1 MDVCSRSSL
10 SFVSWATNV
19 TKCSNPTFEKVVS
32 RAWNNPELQK
42 DVLAVLTGVTKLIHD
57 KGGAESAAEYYA
69 ALLLICLGRL
79 LRAQARESWSLES
92 VRHIYRYILR
102 FIDCEKPTI
111 RKSSHVAVCNILHIA
126 SSGGTDENVFHPACH
141 QTVQHICV
149 SIRREMRKLVAV
161 LNTKDV
167 HCVRLLHCTELLASI
182 LHLLPSKEVKAAAEC
197 ILELVEFPNQL
208 VVCKAFDSFRV
219 LFDSRPSLVC
229 LPVDLSAR
237 LLTALYTY
245 KPNDPAIFDVASA
258 VGDSHTTGVTGLDV
272 MLAWIYA
279 VRSGCA
285 HLCEIVCRAVD
296 CSSSE
301 DHTSAINQVG
311 VQRLAVEHLD
321 RLLKDLL
328 DLLASTPLSSL
339 REKVV
344 NIVDNVFVNEL
355 DSQLVTAN
363 LKDEVASLLLNTVG
377 RLDVCLKLQRYET
390 WVHAL
395 CLSARLLRIWPKV
408 FPVAV
413 AGGSIEPNLCL
424 LIQHVAQL
432 RDSLIDGPR
441 TLTNLIEVNA
451 DKPPGLTTTL
461 VDDRLGELIIDELD
475 RVCLVALES
484 LGPELVLSQ
493 DMLPLEPIVEELE
506 HGLVELRRSWILSI
520 LARVQPIN
528 PSCRL
533 AFFAKHILPLADRSL
548 AVANRAAASK
558 LALNSALVTAS
569 IAVCRQLWTSLSMF
583 VRHAPSDWSEL
594 SSGGLGRRLTN
605 ALAHVPALRS
615 IVLNALR
622 RLALF
627 AQEDE
632 VGLRVM
638 RCGAKLVVPVMLS
651 LYENTSLPKDGALQQ
666 QLRSTLMAYLPCLTP
681 KMIASP
687 TTLALQKL
695 ESTQNP
701 IFLEL
706 LQILIPHNPAHDIE
720 VFLPK
725 LSAYLSHTN
734 CSSKILQKR
743 AYRLLEFICSG
754 STPSTHV
761 YVESHLDE
769 LLTLLHNLS
778 NAEPEMLVV
787 NPTATCPATTQPADQ
802 MVDRMANLS
811 FAGVVNLDIQRR
823 QKTKKKMRYRVPWK
837 PRLRCLYHLLEFL
850 VAVELAD
857 QNQVYDGPPESAVEN
872 PRLRQFANMFLP
884 EILAAV
890 CEANSVVRQLANR
903 LVFNLVMAFAGQSSS
918 SATQLQFP
926 HDHQSDSLTMR
937 STFKS
942 LTSANH
948 TEDDEG
954 EDTEDEKIN
963 DRASSI
969 GRLTCADED
978 DLLSSRSMPR
988 GGRISQNVCE
998 ALHLM
1003 LSRLWSCLPPQ
1014 AAPPSNPGELN
1025 TQESAGRVVCYLLKQ
1040 LRFRRALLFS
1050 LEADVEQPRRF
1061 ALSILSDSLS
1071 AARHLISSAQRPLAQ
1086 LGLQLVRL
1094 LLAFVGW
1101 GSVCLTELVQ
1111 TLQSLHATQKR
1122 PLRFAVKTILEKMI
1136 KKFGRKTIQSMTSL
1150 EYQKVV
1156 RNSARI
1162 MARRDRR
1169 QRAEF
1174 GTVRELKGD
1183 DATSVKSKT
1192 GSLLSR
1198 RCRPSGAPSVS
1209 GRSHI
1214 SLPPRVHVPRFEE
1227 LLAASSDEEDHPDER
1242 KSTGSTRSGVSSRR
1256 SVKTATIRSKSLV
1269 EELESLA
1276 ETTGLCRRSRQRVLR
1291 GSVDLADDIVER
1303 NTVAGTAGIRRKVR
1317 FADAASVASASRL
1330 EGKRSRKAHGTS
1342 QNSDLWLVEQ
1352 PEVEDIVDLSDARAL
1367 ARHTAIATDAETA
1380 RAITDTLRKTEVKA
1394 STRLQSD
1401 HTSPFPVV
1409 DGKIVIDGNV
1419 HQTDSGHIADQDWHL
1434 QDSDG
1439 EDSKPGVGAWSTQN
1453 QTRLVRSRTG
1463 KTAHARIPGQI
1474 YTSTKARGDMRRAGQ
1489 PDPYAYIALG
1499 SGLGGAGKTATAVER
1514 RRLLRAVGLGKRKR
1528 AKNKN
1533 PSATR
1538 SGGIRRPLKKRAQR
1552 ERK

>member
-1 MDVCSRSSL
+1 MDVCD
-10 SFVSWATNV
+10 
-19 TKCSNPTFEKVVS
+19 PFEKVIS
-32 RAWNNPELQK
+32 RAWSNPELQK
-42 DVLAVLTGVTKLIHD
+42 DVLSVLTGVTKLIHD
-57 KGGAESAAEYYA
+57 KGGTESAAEYYA
-69 ALLLICLGRL
+69 TLVSIHYNTFNLMKLTALNTPSCTKPAEAYLLKLIMCQAVPDSL
-79 LRAQARESWSLES
+79 LRATFAEAAKILVHLLTSCSAMDATHTSLLKS
-92 VRHIYRYILR
+92 VVCCAPRYILR
-102 FIDCEKPTI
+102 FIDCEKPTV
-111 RKSSHVAVCNILHIA
+111 RKASHIAVCNILHIA
-126 SSGGTDENVFHPACH
+126 SIGGTDENVFHPACH

-149 SIRREMRKLVAV
+149 SVRQEMRKLVAV

-237 LLTALYTY
+237 LLTALHTY

-258 VGDSHTTGVTGLDV
+258 VDVSQTTGVTGLDV
-272 MLAWIYA
+272 MLAWIHA

-285 HLCEIVCRAVD
+285 HLCELVCRAVD
-296 CSSSE
+296 CSSE
-301 DHTSAINQVG
+301 DQISAINQVG

-321 RLLKDLL
+321 RLMKDLL

-339 REKVV
+339 REKVA
-344 NIVDNVFVNEL
+344 NIVDNVFINEL
-355 DSQLVTAN
+355 DSQLVTAG
-363 LKDEVASLLLNTVG
+363 LQDQVASVLLNTVS

-395 CLSARLLRIWPKV
+395 CLTARLLRIWPKV
-408 FPVAV
+408 FPVAL
-413 AGGSIEPNLCL
+413 AGGSIEPSLCL

-441 TLTNLIEVNA
+441 TLTNLIEVNT

-461 VDDRLGELIIDELD
+461 VDDRLGEVIIDELD

-484 LGPELVLSQ
+484 LGPELVLNQ

-506 HGLVELRRSWILSI
+506 HGLVDLRRSWILSI
-520 LARVQPIN
+520 LARVQPIGS
-528 PSCRL
+528 SCRL

-548 AVANRAAASK
+548 AVASRAAANK
-558 LALNSALVTAS
+558 LTVNSALVSAS
-569 IAVCRQLWTSLSMF
+569 VAVCRQLWTSLSMF

-605 ALAHVPALRS
+605 ALAHVPALRA

-632 VGLRVM
+632 VGLHVM

-651 LYENTSLPKDGALQQ
+651 LYENSNMPKDGALRQ

-695 ESTQNP
+695 ESTQNC
-701 IFLEL
+701 L
-706 LQILIPHNPAHDIE
+706 
-720 VFLPK
+720 
-725 LSAYLSHTN
+725 
-734 CSSKILQKR
+734 SKILQKR

-769 LLTLLHNLS
+769 LLTLLCDLS
-778 NAEPEMLVV
+778 NAEPEMLTVNSTVV
-787 NPTATCPATTQPADQ
+787 CPASTQPADQ
-802 MVDRMANLS
+802 MVNGMAGLS
-811 FAGVVNLDIQRR
+811 FANAVNLDVKRR
-823 QKTKKKMRYRVPWK
+823 QKTKKKMSCSVPWK
-837 PRLRCLYHLLEFL
+837 PRLRCLYHLLEFS
-850 VAVELAD
+850 VARELAD
-857 QNQVYDGPPESAVEN
+857 QNQVCDGPPESAVEN

-903 LVFNLVMAFAGQSSS
+903 LVFNLVMAFAGHSSS
-918 SATQLQFP
+918 TATQPQFSL
-926 HDHQSDSLTMR
+926 DHQSDSVTMR

-942 LTSANH
+942 ATSVNH
-948 TEDDEG
+948 NEDDED
-954 EDTEDEKIN
+954 ENAEDEGLS

-969 GRLTCADED
+969 GPLTCADED
-978 DLLSSRSMPR
+978 DLLSTRSMPR

-1014 AAPPSNPGELN
+1014 AAPPSNPCELN
-1025 TQESAGRVVCYLLKQ
+1025 TQESAGRVVCYLLQQ

-1050 LEADVEQPRRF
+1050 LEAEAEQPRRL

-1071 AARHLISSAQRPLAQ
+1071 ASRHLISSTQRPLAQ

-1094 LLAFVGW
+1094 LLAFVGL

-1111 TLQSLHATQKR
+1111 TLQSLHTTQKR

-1169 QRAEF
+1169 QRAGF
-1174 GTVRELKGD
+1174 DTVRELEED
-1183 DATSVKSKT
+1183 NATSVKSKT
-1192 GSLLSR
+1192 RNPLTR
-1198 RCRPSGAPSVS
+1198 RCRPSVAPSIS
-1209 GRSHI
+1209 SRSHI
-1214 SLPPRVHVPRFEE
+1214 SLPPRIHVPRFEE
-1227 LLAASSDEEDHPDER
+1227 LLAASSDEDDHLHER
-1242 KSTGSTRSGVSSRR
+1242 KSTGSIRSAVSSRR
-1256 SVKTATIRSKSLV
+1256 SVKTATTRPKSLV
-1269 EELESLA
+1269 EELESLV

-1291 GSVDLADDIVER
+1291 GTENLDDDIVER
-1303 NTVAGTAGIRRKVR
+1303 GTVAGTTGIRRKVR

-1330 EGKRSRKAHGTS
+1330 EGKRSRMARGTS

-1352 PEVEDIVDLSDARAL
+1352 PEIEDIVDLSDARAL
-1367 ARHTAIATDAETA
+1367 ARHTAFAADAETA
-1380 RAITDTLRKTEVKA
+1380 RAMTDALRKTEVKA
-1394 STRLQSD
+1394 DTRPQSD
-1401 HTSPFPVV
+1401 RVSPFPVV
-1409 DGKIVIDGNV
+1409 DGKIVIDGNA
-1419 HQTDSGHIADQDWHL
+1419 HKTGSGHTTDQDWHL
-1434 QDSDG
+1434 QDSDE

-1453 QTRLVRSRTG
+1453 QTRLARSRIG
-1463 KTAHARIPGQI
+1463 KTAQARIPGQI
-1474 YTSTKARGDMRRAGQ
+1474 YTSTKAKGDMRRAGQ

-1499 SGLGGAGKTATAVER
+1499 SGLGGVGKIATALER
-1514 RRLLRAVGLGKRKR
+1514 RRLLRAVGLGKRKH

-1533 PSATR
+1533 PSAIC
-1538 SGGIRRPLKKRAQR
+1538 SGGIQRRPKKRAQR
-1552 ERK
+1552 K